1 MCGVIMNV
9 NLELYKIFYHVAK
22 NKNITKTANEL
33 LIGQP
38 SISKAIKNL
47 EEQIGCQLFIRSKYG
62 VTLTEEGKIFYEQI
76 KTAMGI
82 IDNAEF
88 KLKEMINLDY
98 GVLNIGISHTL
109 TQKYLIPYI
118 KIFHDMYPKIK
129 INIITGPT
137 QTLFNKARNGFVDF
151 IILNLPYIIPNDFNT
166 EILTKINDVFVA
178 NNKFIE
184 LKNKIINLKDL
195 NNYPLIIIA
204 KGSNTRYFL
213 DNFTSSNNVVLKP
226 EMELA
231 SYSLVNEFVEMG
243 FGIGYLV
250 KEFIFDEL
258 NNGKLF
264 EVKVKPEIPS
274 REIGLIHCNN
284 KSLSMTSVKFIEL
297 LKKTK

>member
-1 MCGVIMNV
+1 MNV
-9 NLELYKIFYHVAK
+9 NLELYKIFYYVAK

-47 EEQIGCQLFIRSKYG
+47 EDQIGCQLFIRSKYG
-62 VTLTEEGKIFYEQI
+62 VILTEEGKTFYKQI
-76 KTAMGI
+76 KTAMEI

-118 KIFHDMYPKIK
+118 KKFHDIYPKIK

-151 IILNLPYIIPNDFNT
+151 IILNLPYVIPNDFNT
-166 EILTKINDVFVA
+166 EILTEINDIFVA
-178 NNKFIE
+178 TNKFSD
-184 LKNKIINLKDL
+184 LKDKTINLEDL

-213 DNFTSSNNVVLKP
+213 DNFTSSNNVILKP

-243 FGIGYLV
+243 FGIGYLI
-250 KEFIFDEL
+250 KEFITDEL
-258 NNGKLF
+258 DNGKLF
-264 EVKVKPEIPS
+264 EIKVNPKIPS
-274 REIGLIHCNN
+274 RAIGLIHCNN
-284 KSLSMTSVKFIEL
+284 KSLSKSATKFIEL
-297 LKKTK
+297 LKVNI